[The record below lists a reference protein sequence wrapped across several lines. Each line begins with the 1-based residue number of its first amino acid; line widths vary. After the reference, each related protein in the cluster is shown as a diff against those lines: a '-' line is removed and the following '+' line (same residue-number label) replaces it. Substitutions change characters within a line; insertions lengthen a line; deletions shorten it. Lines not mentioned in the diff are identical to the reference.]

1 MASNGFYLGKIFDEK
16 KGTLTEEQ
24 VLYDSRD
31 LTTHGVIIGMTGS
44 GKTGLSVG
52 LIEEAALNGIPVV
65 IIDPKAEMSNLLLA
79 FPDLL
84 PENFEPWI
92 DPGEAE
98 RKGKSVAEY
107 AADTAALW
115 KKGLSEWG
123 IEPDRIKK
131 YRDSSD
137 FIVYTPGSTAALP
150 VNVISSFQ
158 VPSGVEPGGEDFLEL
173 ISGSV
178 TALLALVG
186 VEADPITSREHIL
199 LAKIWEDSWMRG
211 QDLNLEKIITFIM
224 DPPLKRVGV
233 FELESFYP
241 RDDRMKLAMML
252 NNIIASPSFAP
263 WREGPPLSV
272 DSLMSPNGKKPGV
285 SIFYLSHLSEA
296 ERQFFISMLLWRIV
310 SWMRGQEGT
319 SKLRMLIYIDEA
331 VGLLPPYP
339 KDPPSKKPILTLL
352 KQARAYGIGML
363 MATQNP
369 VDLDYKALTNAGT
382 WFIGRLQTKQDKE
395 RLLEGLQYVSEGG
408 PSKKELGD
416 VISSLESRQ
425 FILHN
430 IHEDSLVSFKTRW
443 VMSYL
448 RGPISKNSLA
458 DLPVDTMKTAP
469 APKEKTTKGTKKSTG
484 MLLPTPS
491 DTGEKNLFL
500 SPKSGAYPHFAQL
513 ASTDDTGEA
522 AGMTFLPGIIAVAD
536 VSYDITKKATSHS
549 RTITRVL
556 FPLADGTMRWE
567 DSLLVPDEPTFEE
580 SSPIPKKQTAG
591 YKPIPRWCTEKGT
604 LKKLSGEFVDYLYA
618 TAKMILYSNPA
629 FKVISDFGEDRE
641 AFVARVLLLAEEAA
655 DKEVEKLTADFKKK
669 VEALQKKIK
678 QEERQRSLYEMEHEE
693 RRRDELLSAGETIV
707 GLVFGSKKSAGLS
720 KAATKRRMTK
730 RYKMKV
736 EESDDVLADLREE
749 LKALTESVEED
760 VLRITEEKR
769 EQAQVVEEME
779 VKLEKNDIYMKDFG
793 VLWVPV

>member
-16 KGTLTEEQ
+16 KGVLTDQE

-84 PENFEPWI
+84 PEKFEPWI

-98 RKGKSVAEY
+98 RKGKTVAEY
-107 AADTAALW
+107 AADAAALW

-123 IEPDRIKK
+123 IEPERIKK
-131 YRDSSD
+131 YRNGSD
-137 FIVYTPGSTAALP
+137 FVVYTPGSTAALP
-150 VNVISSFQ
+150 INVISSFQ
-158 VPSGVEPGGEDFLEL
+158 VPNGVEPGSEDFLEL

-186 VEADPITSREHIL
+186 IDADPITSREHIL

-233 FELESFYP
+233 FELESFYS
-241 RDDRMKLAMML
+241 RDDRMKLAVVL

-272 DSLMSPNGKKPGV
+272 ESLVSPNGKKPGV
-285 SIFYLSHLSEA
+285 SIFYISHLSEA

-416 VISSLESRQ
+416 VISSLEPRQ

-458 DLPVDTMKTAP
+458 NLPVDTIETAP
-469 APKEKTTKGTKKSTG
+469 APKEKTAKDEKKSNR
-484 MLLPTPS
+484 MLLPAPS
-491 DTGEKNLFL
+491 EIGEKNMFL
-500 SPKSGAYPHFAQL
+500 SPKSDAYPHFARL
-513 ASTDDTGEA
+513 ASTEDTERA
-522 AGMTFLPGIIAVAD
+522 EGMTFLPGIVAVAD
-536 VSYDITKKATSHS
+536 TSFDITKKSASHS
-549 RTITRVL
+549 RTITRIL
-556 FPLADGTMRWE
+556 FPLADRMMRWD
-567 DSLLVPDEPTFEE
+567 DSVLVPGEPTFEV
-580 SSPIPKKQTAG
+580 SSPIPEKQAAG
-591 YKPIPRWCTEKGT
+591 YKQIPQWCMEKGA
-604 LKKLSGEFVDYLYA
+604 LKKLSGEFVDYLFA
-618 TAKMILYSNPA
+618 TSKMILYSSPGFN
-629 FKVISDFGEDRE
+629 VISDFGEDRE
-641 AFVARVLLLAEEAA
+641 AFISRVSVLAEEAA

-669 VEALQKKIK
+669 MESLQKKIK
-678 QEERQRSLYEMEHEE
+678 QEERQRSLNEMEHEE
-693 RRRDELLSAGETIV
+693 RRRAELLSAGETIV
-707 GLVFGSKKSAGLS
+707 GLVFGTKKSAGLS
-720 KAATKRRMTK
+720 TAATKRRMTK

-749 LKALTESVEED
+749 LKTLVESVEEE
-760 VLRITEEKR
+760 VFRITEEKKD
-769 EQAQVVEEME
+769 QAQVIEEME
-779 VKLEKNDIYMKDFG
+779 VKLEKNDIYMRDFG

>member
-1 MASNGFYLGKIFDEK
+1 MASSGFYLGKIFDEK
-16 KGTLTEEQ
+16 KGALTDQQ

-65 IIDPKAEMSNLLLA
+65 IIDPKAEMTNLLLA
-79 FPDLL
+79 FPELSA
-84 PENFEPWI
+84 EKFEPWV

-98 RKGKSVAEY
+98 RKGKTVAEY

-123 IEPDRIKK
+123 IGPDRIKQ
-131 YRDSSD
+131 YRDGSD
-137 FIVYTPGSTAALP
+137 FVVYTPGSTAALP
-150 VNVISSFQ
+150 INVISSFQ
-158 VPSGVEPGGEDFLEL
+158 VPSGVEPGSEDFLEL

-241 RDDRMKLAMML
+241 RDDRMKLAVML

-272 DSLMSPNGKKPGV
+272 ESLVSPNGKKPGV
-285 SIFYLSHLSEA
+285 SIFYISHLSEA

-408 PSKKELGD
+408 PTKKELGD

-430 IHEDSLVSFKTRW
+430 IHEDSLVTFTTRW

-458 DLPVDTMKTAP
+458 NLPVDTVKAAP
-469 APKEKTTKGTKKSTG
+469 APKEKSAKDEKEEAGT
-484 MLLPTPS
+484 LLRTPAE
-491 DTGEKNLFL
+491 TGEKNLYL
-500 SPKSGAYPHFAQL
+500 SLKSDAYPYLARFAS
-513 ASTDDTGEA
+513 AEDTKGTE
-522 AGMTFLPGIIAVAD
+522 GMTFLPGIVAVAD
-536 VSYDITKKATSHS
+536 TSFDITKKTTSHS
-549 RTITRVL
+549 RTMTRVL
-556 FPLADGTMRWE
+556 FPLTDETMRWD
-567 DSLLVPDEPTFEE
+567 DSVPVPGEPTFETT
-580 SSPIPKKQTAG
+580 SPIQETQAAG
-591 YKPIPRWCTEKGT
+591 YRPIPHWCMEKGA

-618 TAKMILYSNPA
+618 TSKMILYSNAA
-629 FKVISDFGEDRE
+629 FNVISDFGEERE
-641 AFVARVLLLAEEAA
+641 AFIARVMSLAEEAA
-655 DKEVEKLTADFKKK
+655 DKEAEKLTTDLKKK

-678 QEERQRSLYEMEHEE
+678 QEERQRSLNEMEHEE

-707 GLVFGSKKSAGLS
+707 GLVFGSKRSAGLS

-736 EESDDVLADLREE
+736 EDSDDVLADLREE
-749 LKALTESVEED
+749 LKTLTESAED
-760 VLRITEEKR
+760 EVFRITEEKK
-769 EQAQVVEEME
+769 EQARVIEEME

-793 VLWVPV
+793 VLWVPM

>member
-1 MASNGFYLGKIFDEK
+1 MASDGFYLGKIFDEK
-16 KGTLTEEQ
+16 KGELTDQQ

-52 LIEEAALNGIPVV
+52 LIEEAVLSGIPVV
-65 IIDPKAEMSNLLLA
+65 IIDPKAEMGNLLLA
-79 FPDLL
+79 FPELS
-84 PENFEPWI
+84 PEKFEPWV

-98 RKGKSVAEY
+98 RKGKTTAQY

-123 IEPDRIKK
+123 IEPARIKK
-131 YRDSSD
+131 YRDGSD
-137 FIVYTPGSTAALP
+137 FVVYTPGSTAALP
-150 VNVISSFQ
+150 INVISSFQ
-158 VPSGVEPGGEDFLEL
+158 VPTGVQPGSEDFLEL

-241 RDDRMKLAMML
+241 RDDRMKLAVML

-272 DSLMSPNGKKPGV
+272 ESLVSPGGKKPGV
-285 SIFYLSHLSEA
+285 SIFYISHLSEA

-319 SKLRMLIYIDEA
+319 SKLRMLVYIDEA

-430 IHEDSLVSFKTRW
+430 IHEDALVTFKTRW

-458 DLPVDTMKTAP
+458 NLPVDTVAAAP
-469 APKEKTTKGTKKSTG
+469 APKEKTAKKDKKTDKT
-484 MLLPTPS
+484 LLRAPS
-491 DTGEKNLFL
+491 ETGEKNLFL
-500 SPKSGAYPHFAQL
+500 SPKSDAYPYIARL
-513 ASTDDTGEA
+513 ASTEDTTGA
-522 AGMTFLPGIIAVAD
+522 TGMTFLPGIVAVAD
-536 VSYDITKKATSHS
+536 TSFDITKKATSHS
-549 RTITRVL
+549 RTITRIL
-556 FPLADGTMRWE
+556 FPLEDTTMRWD
-567 DSLLVPDEPTFEE
+567 DSAPIPDDPTFEE
-580 SSPIPKKQTAG
+580 SSPIPDAQAAG
-591 YKPIPRWCTEKGT
+591 YRAIPGWCMGKGA

-618 TAKMILYSNPA
+618 TSKMILYSCPA
-629 FKVISDFGEDRE
+629 FNVISDFGEERE
-641 AFVARVLLLAEEAA
+641 AFVARVAKLAEEEA
-655 DKEVEKLTADFKKK
+655 DKEVEKLTADMKKK
-669 VEALQKKIK
+669 VESLQKKIK
-678 QEERQRSLYEMEHEE
+678 QEEHQHSLYEMEHQE
-693 RRRDELLSAGETIV
+693 RKRDELLSAGETIV

-736 EESDDVLADLREE
+736 EESDDVLADLQEE
-749 LKALTESVEED
+749 LKTLVESAEEK
-760 VLRITEEKR
+760 VFQITEEKKA
-769 EQAQVVEEME
+769 QAQVIEEME
-779 VKLEKNDIYMKDFG
+779 VKLEKNDIYMKDFAI
-793 VLWVPV
+793 LWIPL